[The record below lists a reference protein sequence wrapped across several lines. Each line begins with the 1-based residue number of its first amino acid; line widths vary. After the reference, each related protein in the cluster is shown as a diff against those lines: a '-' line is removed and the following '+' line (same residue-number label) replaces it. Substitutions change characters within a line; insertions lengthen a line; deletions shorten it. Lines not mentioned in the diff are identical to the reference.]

1 MTRSWRVALLA
12 VATVALLAVAAV
24 LAVRVIDPVGRG
36 AANATPVAPV
46 SFDHLPVLVERA
58 AGEAGGCPA
67 HAYRAPAEP
76 MLAPQTSADGS
87 TGGSSGT
94 YAVGDGSHL
103 LVQCLG
109 ASSEHPP
116 LEAWGEDR
124 PDGDDG
130 FEVVSLTFEE
140 RVGLGLVVRQS
151 LGLGG
156 EVLVTDWVFERDGW
170 VFAVGHLKA
179 QGGPGPAEALLS
191 SWTWG

>member
-1 MTRSWRVALLA
+1 VTRSWRVALLA
-12 VATVALLAVAAV
+12 VAVVALLAVAAA
-24 LAVRVIDPVGRG
+24 LAVRAIDPAGRG
-36 AANATPVAPV
+36 SVDAAPVAPV
-46 SFDHLPVLVERA
+46 SFDHLPVRVERA

-76 MLAPQTSADGS
+76 MVAPQPDADGS

-116 LEAWGEDR
+116 LEDWGEDR
-124 PDGDDG
+124 PSSDDG

-140 RVGLGLVVRQS
+140 RAGLGLVVRQA

-170 VFAVGHLKA
+170 LFAVGHLKA